1 MIDRIKEILEKEHLS
16 PARFADLIQVQRSAV
31 SHILTGRNRP
41 SLDFV
46 IKVLNAFPKLNT
58 DWLLYG
64 KQPMYNQEIFGHEEE
79 TNGVIEP
86 TENSL
91 FPADRKDVPK
101 NVQDGAFK
109 SNSSVPFSPEKQ
121 LLEPKKEIS
130 KIIVFY
136 TDGTFD
142 AFGLEKNPKFPH

>member
-46 IKVLNAFPKLNT
+46 IKVLNAFPKLST

-64 KQPMYNQEIFGHEEE
+64 KQPMYNQEASEHEEG
-79 TNGVIEP
+79 TNSAIEP
-86 TENSL
+86 AENSL
-91 FPADRKDVPK
+91 FPTDRRDVPK
-101 NVQDGAFK
+101 NVQDGALK
-109 SNSSVPFSPEKQ
+109 SNEIVPFSTEKQ
-121 LLEPKKEIS
+121 LLEAKKEIS

-142 AFGLEKNPKFPH
+142 SFGLEKNSKFPH